1 MAEAVNQV
9 QNEFWRAPVLAAEAV
24 SSAGRSSTCRCGTE
38 FIVSSLY
45 CHACGASRPDLNAG
59 TLEIPGLHE
68 LSSLGERLGLTTVA
82 AIAFL
87 LGVLCVGGALAVSVF
102 FSARTVLQ
110 WQAIQ
115 MWRMEWLLAAIASFV
130 AGLLLKKY
138 DPGSQLSVNGLAV
151 RLLFPSALFPLTN
164 GERVSYSSGRAP
176 LPRLRCMCAFAGSC
190 G

>member
-9 QNEFWRAPVLAAEAV
+9 QNEFWRAPVPAADAV

-45 CHACGASRPDLNAG
+45 CHACGASRPDLNTE

-68 LSSLGERLGLTTVA
+68 LSTLGERLGLTTA
-82 AIAFL
+82 AVIAFL
-87 LGVLCVGGALAVSVF
+87 LGVLCVVGALAVSVF
-102 FSARTVLQ
+102 FSARTVLD

-130 AGLLLKKY
+130 AGLLLKK
-138 DPGSQLSVNGLAV
+138 
-151 RLLFPSALFPLTN
+151 
-164 GERVSYSSGRAP
+164 
-176 LPRLRCMCAFAGSC
+176 
-190 G
+190 